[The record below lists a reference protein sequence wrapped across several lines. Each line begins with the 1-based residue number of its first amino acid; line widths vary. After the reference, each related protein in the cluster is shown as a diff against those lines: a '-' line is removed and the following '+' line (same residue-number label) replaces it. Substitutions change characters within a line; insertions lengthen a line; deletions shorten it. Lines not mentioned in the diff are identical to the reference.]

1 MKIIRFDSV
10 GGASGDMIL
19 GALIGLGVNV
29 DELNNELKSLIPDEF
44 LIKSR
49 PWQSHGINN
58 GIQVDVEIHEH
69 HHHHHDHDH
78 HGHHHH
84 HHGRNFNDIKTLI
97 ENSDLLSEVKAM
109 SLKVFGALAEAEGKV
124 HGKAPGEVHFHE
136 VGAVDSIVD
145 IVGCCLA
152 FNKLGAEAIS
162 VSPLPT
168 GTGTFKCQHGT
179 YPLPA
184 PATLEMLKCGLR
196 SAPTDEPFELLTP
209 TGAALL
215 AILPKAEIPSDALVV
230 KSSDSFGHRELNNR
244 PNLLRASLY
253 ENTDESENKCK
264 LTVLETNIDDST
276 PEVIG
281 YAFNKLLE
289 AGALDVWTQPIA
301 MKKQRTGILLSVL
314 CSQDLKTELLELIL
328 TETSSFGVRE
338 YEVTRHCMKYR
349 FEEKETPYGKVR
361 IKVASYKG
369 KDLSSSPEFEDCAAL
384 AEKHN
389 VPLKE
394 VMRKA
399 AG

>member
-1 MKIIRFDSV
+1 MQKIKEKVMKIIRFDSV

-19 GALIGLGVNV
+19 GALIGLGVDIN
-29 DELNNELKSLIPDEF
+29 ELNNELKSLIPDEF
-44 LIKSR
+44 LIKSK
-49 PWQSHGINN
+49 PCQSHGINN
-58 GIQVDVEIHEH
+58 GIRVEVEIPE
-69 HHHHHDHDH
+69 HHHHDHDH
-78 HGHHHH
+78 GHH
-84 HHGRNFNDIKTLI
+84 HHGRNFNDIKNLI
-97 ENSDLLSEVKAM
+97 EKSGLAAEVKDM

-124 HGKAPGEVHFHE
+124 HGKPAGEIHFHE

-168 GTGTFKCQHGT
+168 GNGTFKCQHGT

-184 PATLEMLKCGLR
+184 PATLEMLKLGLK

-215 AILPKAEIPSDALVV
+215 AVLPKAEIPPEASIL
-230 KSSDSFGHRELNNR
+230 KSADSFGHRELKNR

-253 ENTDESENKCK
+253 EHSEKHNGKHK
-264 LTVLETNIDDST
+264 LVVLETNIDDST
-276 PEVIG
+276 PEIIG
-281 YAFNKLLE
+281 YTFNKLLD
-289 AGALDVWTQPIA
+289 AGALDVWTQPIS
-301 MKKQRTGILLSVL
+301 MKKQRPGILLSVL
-314 CSQDLKTELLELIL
+314 CMPNLKNELLEMIL

-338 YEVTRHCMKYR
+338 YEVTRHCMQFR
-349 FEEKETPYGKVR
+349 FEEKETLYGKIR

-369 KDLSSSPEFEDCAAL
+369 KDLTRSPEFEDCAAL

-394 VMRKA
+394 IMK
-399 AG
+399 

>member
-19 GALIGLGVNV
+19 GALIGLGVDV
-29 DELNNELKSLIPDEF
+29 DELNAELKSLIPDKF
-44 LIKSR
+44 LIKTKL
-49 PWQSHGINN
+49 WQSHGINN
-58 GIQVDVEIHEH
+58 GIQVEVEIPE
-69 HHHHHDHDH
+69 
-78 HGHHHH
+78 HHH

-97 ENSDLLSEVKAM
+97 EDSALASEVKAM
-109 SLKVFGALAEAEGKV
+109 SLKVFTALAEAEGKV
-124 HGKAPGEVHFHE
+124 HNKAAGEVHFHE

-152 FNKLGAEAIS
+152 FSKLGAAAIA

-168 GTGTFKCQHGT
+168 GSGTFKCQHGT

-184 PATLEMLKCGLR
+184 PATLEMLKLGLR
-196 SAPTDEPFELLTP
+196 SAPTDEPFELVTP

-215 AILPKAEIPSDALVV
+215 AILPKADIGDDATVS

-253 ENTDESENKCK
+253 ENNAAHNGKCR

-276 PEVIG
+276 PEIIG
-281 YAFNKLLE
+281 YAFNKLLK
-289 AGALDVWTQPIA
+289 AGALDVWTQPIS
-301 MKKQRTGILLSVL
+301 MKKQRSGILLSVL
-314 CSQDLKTELLELIL
+314 CSQNLKAELLELIL
-328 TETSSFGVRE
+328 TETTSFGVRE
-338 YEVTRHCMKYR
+338 YEVIRHCMEQR

-361 IKVASYKG
+361 IKIASYKG
-369 KDLSSSPEFEDCAAL
+369 KDLTSSPEFEDCAAL

-389 VPLKE
+389 IPLKE
-394 VMRKA
+394 IMQKA
-399 AG
+399 LI

>member
-19 GALIGLGVNV
+19 GALIGLGVSV
-29 DELNNELKSLIPDEF
+29 EELNDELKSLIPDEF

-69 HHHHHDHDH
+69 HHHHEDKHH

-84 HHGRNFNDIKTLI
+84 HSHGRNFNDIKHLI
-97 ENSDLLSEVKAM
+97 EDSDLVSEVKAM

-124 HGKAPGEVHFHE
+124 HGKPANEVHFHE

-184 PATLEMLKCGLR
+184 PATLEMLKLGLR

-215 AILPKAEIPSDALVV
+215 AVLPKADIGANALIVA
-230 KSSDSFGHRELNNR
+230 SSDSFGHRELNNR

-253 ENTDESENKCK
+253 EISEINSEKCK
-264 LTVLETNIDDST
+264 LTVLETNIDDSS

-281 YAFNKLLE
+281 YAFNKLLK
-289 AGALDVWTQPIA
+289 AGALDVWTQPIS
-301 MKKQRTGILLSVL
+301 MKKQRSGILLSVL
-314 CSQDLKTELLELIL
+314 CRQDLKDELLELIL
-328 TETSSFGVRE
+328 TETTSFGVRE
-338 YEVTRHCMKYR
+338 YHVTRHCMQFR

-361 IKVASYKG
+361 IKIASYKG
-369 KDLSSSPEFEDCAAL
+369 KDLTRSPEFEDCAVL
-384 AEKHN
+384 AEKYN

-394 VMRKA
+394 IMQAV
-399 AG
+399 

>member
-19 GALIGLGVNV
+19 GALIALGVDV
-29 DELNNELKSLIPDEF
+29 GELNAELKSLMPDEF
-44 LIKSR
+44 LIKTKA
-49 PWQSHGINN
+49 WQSHGINN
-58 GIQVDVEIHEH
+58 GIQTKVEIPEH
-69 HHHHHDHDH
+69 HHHHH
-78 HGHHHH
+78 GH

-97 ENSDLLSEVKAM
+97 KNSDLASEVKAM

-124 HGKAPGEVHFHE
+124 HGKPADEVHFHE

-184 PATLEMLKCGLR
+184 PATLEMLKLGLH

-215 AILPKAEIPSDALVV
+215 AILPKAEIVTDAVV
-230 KSSDSFGHRELNNR
+230 SKSSDSFGQRELKNR

-253 ENTDESENKCK
+253 ENTEVHTGKHR

-276 PEVIG
+276 PEVIA
-281 YAFNKLLE
+281 YAFNKLLK
-289 AGALDVWTQPIA
+289 AGALDVWTQPIS

-314 CSQDLKTELLELIL
+314 CKPKQKAELLELIL

-338 YEVTRHCMKYR
+338 YEVTRHCMEHR

-361 IKVASYKG
+361 IKIASYKG
-369 KDLSSSPEFEDCAAL
+369 KDLTRSPEFEDCAAL

-394 VMRKA
+394 IMQKA
-399 AG
+399 IA